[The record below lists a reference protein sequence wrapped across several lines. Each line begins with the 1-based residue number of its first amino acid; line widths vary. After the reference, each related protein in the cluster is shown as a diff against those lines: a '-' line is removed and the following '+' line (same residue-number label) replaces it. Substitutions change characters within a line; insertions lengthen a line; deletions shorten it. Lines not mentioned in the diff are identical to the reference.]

1 MVNMLDYVKCQR
13 FIVLSELKY
22 QDSDMGINLS
32 QSNFIDRAI
41 ECIFDSLEKI
51 AEEIDKLSQN
61 QIKPNS
67 D

>member
-1 MVNMLDYVKCQR
+1 MGNMLDYVKCQR

-32 QSNFIDRAI
+32 QSNFIDKAI

-51 AEEIDKLSQN
+51 AEEIDKLSP
-61 QIKPNS
+61 KP
-67 D
+67 DKT